1 MIHSAINICA
11 VYIYRVLLGDTYVH
25 NIYLEMLWC
34 VLEVLGKK
42 GLQYFNLSSG
52 GLQCWVWRE
61 VSGRGAVEIELVM
74 LESKLVPSM
83 RNGSYQIHF
92 RWMGDLKKMST
103 CKFTSSDPGSEAAS
117 SKKRWHKSLE
127 STLLGQMATG
137 ACTGRLWW
145 LWTGHGGGFDKKF
158 IISCPYLEVWQ
169 CCFTRSVS
177 LENSHRLCR
186 CPCGNQVTAHGK
198 RLVACCCFWGKLGR
212 LACWAEWCLLNTSN
226 YSIITSVCFMQL
238 KHLNH
243 VSRHGFP

>member
-1 MIHSAINICA
+1 MALIRSI
-11 VYIYRVLLGDTYVH
+11 
-25 NIYLEMLWC
+25 
-34 VLEVLGKK
+34 
-42 GLQYFNLSSG
+42 SG
-52 GLQCWVWRE
+52 GWAISRRCPPVSLHHQIQVMKQQAARSNDLSHLSPPCLGRWRQE
-61 VSGRGAVEIELVM
+61 RALADYDGFERGMA
-74 LESKLVPSM
+74 
-83 RNGSYQIHF
+83 
-92 RWMGDLKKMST
+92 
-103 CKFTSSDPGSEAAS
+103 EA
-117 SKKRWHKSLE
+117 LI
-127 STLLGQMATG
+127 
-137 ACTGRLWW
+137 
-145 LWTGHGGGFDKKF
+145 KKF